1 MIKYFAISRL
11 KENAD
16 EIINLICK
24 RYADGCSKE
33 DRGKFFFSLEVPPED
48 ISISFNILAEAI
60 EKEIENDHFVY
71 DRFIGILDFTGRP
84 LKGNPPSARS
94 KSEKAKIDKLEND
107 KKTHAEEIE
116 SFRTVQGR
124 LILAFPEILWIP
136 LYENDDVKQIAIQ
149 DGFQKLEEAVKLCK
163 GDFSPLFD
171 GDGLRGLLME
181 RAHRGTDAPPPYLY
195 TRTDVGFAIDE
206 EANFSFINAYTAY
219 RFGYRAFPISSKAG
233 MGQLLGNEDKKQI
246 PHASS
251 RAADPNIH
259 IVTFEDICLEFP
271 DANKGE
277 IARDLD
283 FGDKRIASYQMLDH
297 ADLNVVTTAAGED
310 EKVANDKTQTLEK
323 YFRRQN
329 RRQVSR
335 KREWIEFKE
344 RWYRRV
350 FNHTGGFWWGYWFAN
365 IVEAAFGASVI
376 ITAFFWDPR
385 ATLFAVFGVFL
396 LHGVLRQ
403 PILRLAKSNLLKRS
417 AWAKWMR
424 KREQWAFM
432 PKCYEGHC
440 PIELGNGR
448 RYWEVERKPLAGIF
462 GLRNKC
468 QLPNGRNYSLLFRSE
483 DIKAEYKA
491 AIRGKKPP
499 SSVTDTA
506 DGHAAPGVALEI
518 STFLIRRAERMKDS
532 IIDAEGAIH
541 AAVLA
546 NTALE
551 LLKYKTPSVAIDALK
566 WKHYYEVL
574 AECSFIGVRAHL
586 DMNDRFIDI
595 HNAMGRIC
603 RAEDG
608 SVRES
613 VFLSGMAELID
624 NLAKL
629 LSSEGKAEEANF
641 FATKARRYHRKLM
654 PTFFRALF
662 AYPEWVLRSWMHF
675 TASLVTFMIVF
686 LIYLYQQT
694 PDFWEA
700 LRNMYIVMVT
710 GQQPSIGC
718 EVLVIALA
726 KQIGALHI
734 GMIATAFFLRLNRK

>member
-1 MIKYFAISRL
+1 MIKYFAISSL
-11 KENAD
+11 KENAN
-16 EIINLICK
+16 EIINLICD
-24 RYADGCSKE
+24 RYARGCSKE
-33 DRGKFFFSLEVPPED
+33 DRKKFFFSLGIPPSSEC
-48 ISISFNILAEAI
+48 SESVAFHILSEAI
-60 EKEIENDHFVY
+60 EKEIESDHFVY
-71 DRFIGILDFTGRP
+71 DRFIGILDCSKEARTCADDIPPFTSIHGR
-84 LKGNPPSARS
+84 
-94 KSEKAKIDKLEND
+94 I
-107 KKTHAEEIE
+107 
-116 SFRTVQGR
+116 
-124 LILAFPEILWIP
+124 ILAFPEILWIP
-136 LYENDDVKQIAIQ
+136 LYKDDLSEKNVSSAGLKKI
-149 DGFQKLEEAVKLCK
+149 DDAVSLCK

-171 GDGLRGLLME
+171 WDGLRSLLME
-181 RAHRGTDAPPPYLY
+181 RAHRGAEAPAPYLY
-195 TRTDVGFAIDE
+195 TRTDIGFAIDE

-233 MGQLLGNEDKKQI
+233 MGQLLGNEDKNQI

-259 IVTFEDICLEFP
+259 IVTFEDVCLEFP
-271 DANKGE
+271 DADKGNIE
-277 IARDLD
+277 RKLD
-283 FGDKRIASYQMLDH
+283 FGDKRLDAYKMLNQ

-323 YFRRQN
+323 YFRHQN

-344 RWYRRV
+344 RWYRRF
-350 FNHTGGFWWGYWFAN
+350 FNRTGGFWWGYWLAN
-365 IVEAAFGASVI
+365 AVEAAFGAGVI
-376 ITAFFWDPR
+376 IAAFFWDPR
-385 ATLFAVFGVFL
+385 ATLFAAFGIFL
-396 LHGVLRQ
+396 LHGVCRRQ
-403 PILRLAKSNLLKRS
+403 ILRLTKNKLFRRA
-417 AWAKWMR
+417 AWAKWVR

-448 RYWEVERKPLAGIF
+448 KYWEVERKPLAGIF

-499 SSVTDTA
+499 STVSDTA

-518 STFLIRRAERMKDS
+518 ATFLIRRAERMKGQ

-566 WKHYYEVL
+566 WKHYYEVM
-574 AECSFIGVRAHL
+574 AECSFVGVRANL

-662 AYPEWVLRSWMHF
+662 AYPEWVLRSWLHF
-675 TASLVTFMIVF
+675 TASLATFMIMF
-686 LIYLYQQT
+686 ACYLYQQT

-710 GQQPSIGC
+710 GQQPSIGG

-734 GMIATAFFLRLNRK
+734 GILATAFFLRLNRK